1 MKNALPE
8 ATQLAIRHLIQT
20 CTEDGVMVAGFAFQA
35 EPPGIAS
42 FGNCSDHN
50 EIKLYESLCD
60 MVKIKEAQGMVVLE
74 VVEKPV

>member
-20 CTEDGVMVAGFAFQA
+20 ASDEGVMVAGFAFRDD
-35 EPPGIAS
+35 PPGITS

-50 EIKLYESLCD
+50 DLKLYESLCD
-60 MVKIKEAQGMVVLE
+60 MVKIKEAQGMVILE
-74 VVEKPV
+74 TIEKPV